1 MKYIK
6 PFSTLTLLF
15 LINFTPNVSHGMEGK
30 PGEIHG
36 TVTFNSDPVLNVV
49 VYLSGEDAEKF
60 STGVSEYTV
69 VQKNLTFEPKLVV
82 VPMGSD
88 VSFENKDNEIHNI
101 FSRAK
106 RNRFDTGA
114 HMPGTVAVVT
124 FALPEA
130 VPIRCNTH
138 FNMRGMIYVA
148 PSPYFAITDMMGKFK
163 ILNVPPGDYKV
174 ETWHPRLT
182 PQEAEKGAVE
192 IKLPGK
198 PEQINLKF
206 SPESDDGTDLTE
218 VFSQDWDLVI
228 QDIQKELEAV
238 MAGWK
243 KGSRR
248 GATTKVMTI
257 QSRLY
262 ESSGLKNTIQQTY
275 GRERVITHEKFFDR
289 IRKGVQGVT
298 KKPITETALKK
309 EMDTLISTLQED
321 VEKIQQKE

>member
-1 MKYIK
+1 MGFLPY
-6 PFSTLTLLF
+6 LL
-15 LINFTPNVSHGMEGK
+15 LLPNDIQATEGK

-36 TVTFNSDPVLNVV
+36 TVTINSDPVLNAV
-49 VYLSGEDAEKF
+49 VYLSGEDAKKF
-60 STGVSEYTV
+60 STGVSEYTI
-69 VQKNLTFEPKLVV
+69 VQKNLTFEPKLLV
-82 VPMGSD
+82 VPMGSN
-88 VSFENKDNEIHNI
+88 VSFENRDNEIHNI

-114 HMPGTVAVVT
+114 HMPGTIAIVT

-130 VPIRCNTH
+130 VPLRCNTH

-148 PSPYFAITDMMGKFK
+148 PSPYFAITDMKGEFK
-163 ILNVPPGDYKV
+163 IENVPQGEYKV
-174 ETWHPRLT
+174 EAWHPRLT

-192 IKLPGK
+192 IKMVGRS
-198 PEQINLKF
+198 EQIALKF
-206 SPESDDGTDLTE
+206 SAESDEGTDLTG
-218 VFSQDWDLVI
+218 VFSQDWNLVV
-228 QDIQKELEAV
+228 QDINKELDAV

-262 ESSGLKNTIQQTY
+262 ESSGLKNTIQQTH
-275 GRERVITHEKFFDR
+275 GRERVITHEKSFDR
-289 IRKGVQGVT
+289 IRKGVQGIT

-309 EMDTLISTLQED
+309 EMENLISALQKD
-321 VEKIQQKE
+321 VERIKEKE